1 MKKIRVKINKDMC
14 IGCGSCSAMEPSIF
28 EINEDSLAQ
37 ISNQYRDKVIE
48 DKAIISKVLEIRD
61 LCPNGAIEV
70 EEIE

>member
-14 IGCGSCSAMEPSIF
+14 IGCGSCAAMEPSIF

-37 ISNQYRDKVIE
+37 ISNQYREKVIE
-48 DKAIISKVLEIRD
+48 DEAIFSKVLEIRD